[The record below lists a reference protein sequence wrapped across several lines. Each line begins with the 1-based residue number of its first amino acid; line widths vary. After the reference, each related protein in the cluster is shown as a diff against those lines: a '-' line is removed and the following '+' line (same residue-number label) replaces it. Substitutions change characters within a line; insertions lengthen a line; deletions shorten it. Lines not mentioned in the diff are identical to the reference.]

1 MKTTIKSIGAFALA
15 ALLMISTMSFTTVN
29 DDSKTKKAK
38 KETTPVR
45 KEMQVAAFE
54 TVKVSGNFKVM
65 LSQGNEQKIIIEA
78 PEEMANAVQSFVSEN
93 ELNIYTTDAVKKK
106 ITLWVTL
113 KDIHNIS
120 TYGDVKVVKE

>member
-1 MKTTIKSIGAFALA
+1 
-15 ALLMISTMSFTTVN
+15 
-29 DDSKTKKAK
+29 
-38 KETTPVR
+38 
-45 KEMQVAAFE
+45 
-54 TVKVSGNFKVM
+54 M

-106 ITLWVTL
+106 ITLWITL